1 MRIAYPDQE
10 QNKELAE
17 ILIERMGGVFTDAHC
32 LAVIDNKDNIVGIVA
47 FFNYRWPSIEV
58 GFFCDDFRWALN
70 RDGIIEVLNYPFV
83 QLRCHRITALV
94 EKKNTV
100 ARKMV
105 QRLGFVEEGKLRKAG
120 QNGDLFIYG
129 LLPQDLKLCR
139 NLSRPSVSL
148 NGLRADNDSLK
159 RTARATGMTVIGH

>member
-1 MRIAYPDQE
+1 MRVCYPNKE
-10 QNKELAE
+10 QNKRLTE
-17 ILIERMGGVFTDAHC
+17 ILIERMGGGYADAQC
-32 LAVIDNKDNIVGIVA
+32 LAVIDNDDEIAGIVA
-47 FFNYRWPSIEV
+47 FFNYRKPNIEV

-70 RDGIIEVLNYPFV
+70 RDGIIEVLSYPFV

-120 QNGDLFIYG
+120 PKGDIFIYG
-129 LLPQDLKLCR
+129 LLSDELKLR
-139 NLSRPSVSL
+139 RYH
-148 NGLRADNDSLK
+148 GK
-159 RTARATGMTVIGH
+159 HTKTARAA

>member
-1 MRIAYPDQE
+1 MRVAYPNQE
-10 QNKELAE
+10 QNKELVS
-17 ILIERMGGVFTDAHC
+17 ILVKRMGGGYADAQC
-32 LAVIDNKDNIVGIVA
+32 LAVIDNDDEIAGIVA
-47 FFNYRWPSIEV
+47 FFNYRWPNVEV

-70 RDGIIEVLNYPFV
+70 RDGIIEVLSYPFV

-120 QNGDLFIYG
+120 PKGDMFVYG
-129 LLPQDLKLCR
+129 LLSDELKLRKYCVKPT
-139 NLSRPSVSL
+139 N
-148 NGLRADNDSLK
+148 
-159 RTARATGMTVIGH
+159 TAAAA